1 MIRIHLSKK
10 DGLSIKIGL
19 KPLSQVIYADLNSPN
34 DVCNISFKEGIYCNK
49 LRDEKMLLIIRHRT
63 WIDALYNANTPN

>member
-1 MIRIHLSKK
+1 MIRIHISKE

-34 DVCNISFKEGIYCNK
+34 DVCNISFNEGIYCNK
-49 LRDEKMLLIIRHRT
+49 LRDEEMLLIIRHRNMDLCT
-63 WIDALYNANTPN
+63 V